1 MQIGCHRFG
10 CQKAVEVCYWSCKY
24 RKGCKDWKQA
34 LEGDP
39 GEEAIRLRLE
49 SASARTGRSFDLAT
63 LVLPGRKR
71 RARRAAKT
79 EETQETERSAR
90 KKEKE
95 GGRKRM
101 ARSATSETEDTE
113 VKRAAVGAAEE
124 TGGEARA
131 ARAVKKPRPAAKRG
145 KPATTGPV
153 YLLLSPNG
161 KYRELNESEL
171 AAEAAH
177 LLKDP
182 SLRLVKG
189 QFLIPQITFRPAD
202 E

>member
-1 MQIGCHRFG
+1 
-10 CQKAVEVCYWSCKY
+10 
-24 RKGCKDWKQA
+24 
-34 LEGDP
+34 
-39 GEEAIRLRLE
+39 
-49 SASARTGRSFDLAT
+49 
-63 LVLPGRKR
+63 
-71 RARRAAKT
+71 
-79 EETQETERSAR
+79 
-90 KKEKE
+90 
-95 GGRKRM
+95 M
-101 ARSATSETEDTE
+101 ARSATFGTEDTD

-124 TGGEARA
+124 TGGKARA

-161 KYRELNESEL
+161 KYRELNEKEL